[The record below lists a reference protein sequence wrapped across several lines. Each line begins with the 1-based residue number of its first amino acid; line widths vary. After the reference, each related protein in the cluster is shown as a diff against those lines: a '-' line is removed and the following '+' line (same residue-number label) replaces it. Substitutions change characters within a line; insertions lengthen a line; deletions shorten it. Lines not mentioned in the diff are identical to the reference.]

1 MLTSYTDVNCIVSNI
16 NRPHPDEDS
25 GSTKVWS
32 LSFKPDQETASLFP
46 YINGALDDALWYE
59 HPGHVKFLFEGYRCV
74 LYPDLAAIHFFET
87 RQGALSF
94 IKRFMNF
101 LDTIDRDK
109 ERILPNF
116 NQIRHVPVMD
126 IFKLLPR
133 SNCRDCGFTTCM
145 AFAAAVAKGKAM
157 ADQCIGLAQPMSE
170 SAVYPVLDGQG
181 RLVDSVSLKIDTAGL
196 KQRIQDQDEQIKMLE
211 GQLSPFGG
219 SHGHTPCSLESPGN
233 SDPALTDREIQV
245 LELIAQG
252 YTNNEIGRH
261 LFISPHTVKSH
272 MINIFNKLNVS
283 DRTQAAVTGV
293 RMGMI

>member
-1 MLTSYTDVNCIVSNI
+1 MLTSYTDVNCVVSNF
-16 NRPHPDEDS
+16 NFPHPDEDN
-25 GSTKVWS
+25 GSDNVWS
-32 LSFKPDQETASLFP
+32 LSFKPNQETTFLFP

-74 LYPDLAAIHFFET
+74 LYPDLATVHFFKT
-87 RQGALSF
+87 RQDALAF
-94 IKRFMNF
+94 INRFMYF
-101 LDTIDRDK
+101 LDTLDRDK
-109 ERILPNF
+109 ERMLPNF

-133 SNCRDCGFTTCM
+133 SNCKDCGFSTCM
-145 AFAAAVAKGKAM
+145 AFAAAVTKGKTT
-157 ADQCIGLAQPMSE
+157 ADQCPGLAHPISE
-170 SAVYPVLDGQG
+170 SAVYPVLDSHG

-196 KQRIQDQDEQIKMLE
+196 KQRIQDQDEQIRMLE
-211 GQLSPFGG
+211 TQLSPGG
-219 SHGHTPCSLESPGN
+219 SYGHTSCLFTSPGSFN
-233 SDPALTDREIQV
+233 PSLTDREIQV
-245 LELIAQG
+245 LERIAQG

-272 MINIFNKLNVS
+272 MINIFNKLKVS

>member
-1 MLTSYTDVNCIVSNI
+1 MQTSYTDVNCMVSKI
-16 NRPHPDEDS
+16 NRSHPDKDS

-32 LSFKPDQETASLFP
+32 LSFKPDQETAFLFP

-59 HPGHVKFLFEGYRCV
+59 HPGHVIFLFEGYRCV
-74 LYPDLAAIHFFET
+74 LYPDLASVHFFET
-87 RQGALSF
+87 RQKALSF

-101 LDTIDRDK
+101 LDTLDRDK

-133 SNCRDCGFTTCM
+133 SNCKDCGFTTCM
-145 AFAAAVAKGKAM
+145 AFAAAVTKGKAV
-157 ADQCIGLAQPMSE
+157 ANQCPGLAQPMSE

-196 KQRIQDQDEQIKMLE
+196 KQRIQDQDEQIRMLE
-211 GQLSPFGG
+211 AQRPGQ
-219 SHGHTPCSLESPGN
+219 TPCSLQSPGN
-233 SDPALTDREIQV
+233 CDLTLTDREKQV

-252 YTNNEIGRH
+252 DTNNEIGRH